1 MQKPRRSCILSSSNI
16 PKNKKAGLSWMDY
29 MRPLKITAPIE
40 SDSGIDFR
48 NMVNRRIESLT
59 EAHSEVVDIKYG
71 VYRIG
76 YSTWYSAIILYR

>member
-1 MQKPRRSCILSSSNI
+1 
-16 PKNKKAGLSWMDY
+16 

-40 SDSGIDFR
+40 SDSEISFQ
-48 NMVNRRIESLT
+48 NMVNRKIEYLT
-59 EAHSEVVDIKYG
+59 EVHLEVVDIKYV